1 MLTYFALLVV
11 LQVIIK
17 RISDEFLL
25 AEQYACSIW
34 KKMVANERLHEKWLE
49 GEGNKIW
56 QSLVYYNQQCIDV
69 MIQF

>member
-17 RISDEFLL
+17 RISDEFQL

-34 KKMVANERLHEKWLE
+34 KKMVANERRLHEKLLE
-49 GEGNKIW
+49 GDMAVFG
-56 QSLVYYNQQCIDV
+56 LL
-69 MIQF
+69 